1 MRFALPLLLAAAAL
15 LPAAETPAPTAKPA
29 APKICVLRLEEVL
42 KSNTEY
48 RAGMEGW
55 KKDQENVTATLK
67 AIDEKLQDLEGKLQ
81 VLKQDHPSF
90 AGFQEELE
98 SLKVK
103 REMTIKRAKVAL
115 ERYQV
120 NLVKKVFAGV
130 RTQLAAFCQE
140 RGIMLVHLAPDGD
153 LNSNGFQ
160 DIQLELGLKSVLWF
174 DPSMDITEAF
184 VPYMNAA
191 AAAAPAPAPTPAV
204 TVTPAPTPAPAAPAK
219 P

>member
-15 LPAAETPAPTAKPA
+15 LPAAETPAPAAKPT

-98 SLKVK
+98 SLKLK
-103 REMTIKRAKVAL
+103 REMTIKRAKAAL

-140 RGIMLVHLAPDGD
+140 RGIMLVHLAPDGE

-160 DIQLELGLKSVLWF
+160 DIQLELGLKSVLWY
-174 DPSMDITEAF
+174 DPSMDITDAF
-184 VPYMNAA
+184 VPFMNA
-191 AAAAPAPAPTPAV
+191 AAAAPAPAPAAAA
-204 TVTPAPTPAPAAPAK
+204 PAPAPAPAAPAAPAK